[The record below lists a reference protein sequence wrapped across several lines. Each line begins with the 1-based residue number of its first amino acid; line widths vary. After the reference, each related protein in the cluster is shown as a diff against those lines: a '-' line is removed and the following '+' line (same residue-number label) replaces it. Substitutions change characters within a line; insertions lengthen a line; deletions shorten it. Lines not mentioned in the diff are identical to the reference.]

1 MQTNTKKRKKKPAQS
16 IKITNYIK
24 ERDAV
29 IEGEKGKNIPDGK

>member
-1 MQTNTKKRKKKPAQS
+1 MKPRKKKPAQS

-29 IEGEKGKNIPDGK
+29 IEGEKIKKESK